1 MLNNLIFSL
10 ILYYKMKLEI
20 IFCVP
25 VLNCKYDYLQ
35 AILDHDNYIMNL
47 TEANLDN
54 KPIWQFEYSAK
65 VGCVWVLL
73 GFCNVKACCIDSGKV

>member
-1 MLNNLIFSL
+1 M
-10 ILYYKMKLEI
+10 
-20 IFCVP
+20 
-25 VLNCKYDYLQ
+25 
-35 AILDHDNYIMNL
+35 DHDNYIMNL

-73 GFCNVKACCIDSGKV
+73 GFCNVKACCIDSDEVWEDLVTYSTGNVGSVKIS